1 MEGMGCIADSAND
14 ETHLSILLVIFCQ
27 EPTHTALNWFG
38 HGGNSAVGSIL
49 LHPSPTLV
57 VPDDCRRER
66 TVSHPRCL
74 PYPTVSPEYNVFGQ
88 QEVMIR

>member
-1 MEGMGCIADSAND
+1 MARMDFTADPVNN
-14 ETHLSILLVIFCQ
+14 ETCLSVLLVTFCQ

-38 HGGNSAVGSIL
+38 HGHNSAVGSIL
-49 LHPSPTLV
+49 LHPSPTLA

-74 PYPTVSPEYNVFGQ
+74 PFPTFFLDTTYSGSK
-88 QEVMIR
+88 R